1 MILTAAGEDDPGAQL
16 DSPNGRFHAY
26 VITESVW
33 TTDGRWFE
41 NLEPRPGL
49 LPLMADDKTH
59 DAHLESTL
67 VANFD
72 TWEKRDNQWHGWGAY
87 LSPPTDEAALAS
99 ESWQRASYLIEQ
111 IKTGKLP
118 GISCDVEPIQF
129 EVLFPVMGAEAQQAI
144 EEGEPA
150 PENETETD
158 DDGQEFEV
166 VPMDQM
172 IPKLRVTE
180 GRLMGATA
188 LPFPAFDGDE
198 AFIEDDSGVLVA
210 SAALIAAGS
219 RNGGMGAMVEPDLAA
234 RGTANGGVVAAGT
247 VKVRG
252 ERDTRETVIPLAGRE
267 GSPARFSFP
276 EIPPREWFEVPETP
290 GPMPLTIL
298 DSGQVF
304 GHLALW
310 GECHIG
316 ISGECVEPPPSSCS
330 YARFHVGEIPV
341 APEGRV
347 AVGRL
352 TFATGHAD
360 TKLGANEAR
369 SHYDN
374 TGSVGADVRAVDGE
388 YGIWLCG
395 AARSTLSTAQV
406 REVMSSPPSGDWR
419 RWGSD
424 LELVGALCVNVPG
437 FNTPRERILASGLKV
452 LEPVTAVRVRKD
464 DGLIASL
471 IVSHPAS
478 PNDRRVS
485 NNLMLASGLGL
496 DGAAADRI
504 IERIATTIGRSTD
517 QRIAAARERV
527 NARRR

>member
-1 MILTAAGEDDPGAQL
+1 MKPRVRMQIVAAGEDDAVDPGAANP
-16 DSPNGRFHAY
+16 SPNGRFHAY

-41 NLEPRPGL
+41 NLSPRPGDA
-49 LPLMADDKTH
+49 LPLMADDRTH
-59 DAHLESTL
+59 EAHLESTL
-67 VANFD
+67 IGTFD
-72 TWEKRDNQWHGWGAY
+72 RWEKIENQWHGWGPY
-87 LSPPTDEAALAS
+87 LPVPADESAVQSA
-99 ESWQRASYLIEQ
+99 EWQRAAHLIGLTKGGQ
-111 IKTGKLP
+111 LN
-118 GISCDVEPIQF
+118 GISADVEPIEF
-129 EVLFPVMGAEAQQAI
+129 EVLFPVMSEEDAAAAEEAFMN
-144 EEGEPA
+144 GEPDPNA
-150 PENETETD
+150 ERETD
-158 DDGQEFEV
+158 DDGNEYEV
-166 VPMDQM
+166 IPASQM

-210 SAALIAAGS
+210 SAATVERVVTAGIS
-219 RNGGMGAMVEPDLAA
+219 GLMVEPDVAPI
-234 RGTANGGVVAAGT
+234 TAAGIT
-247 VKVRG
+247 SVR
-252 ERDTRETVIPLAGRE
+252 EPIPGRE
-267 GSPARFSFP
+267 AAPARFAFP

-316 ISGECVEPPPSSCS
+316 IGGECVEPPPSQCN

-341 APEGRV
+341 DPDGRV
-347 AVGRL
+347 SCGRL

-360 TKLGANEAR
+360 GKLNGRAALA
-369 SHYDN
+369 HYDD
-374 TGSVGADVRAVDGE
+374 TGSVGADVRATDGE

-395 AARSTLSTAQV
+395 AARSTLTTAQV

-419 RWGSD
+419 RWGQD

-437 FNTPRERILASGLKV
+437 FNTPRERILASGVTV

-471 IVSHPAS
+471 IVSHPAPALDQRQAS
-478 PNDRRVS
+478 SYFGPGFPDPVARRV
-485 NNLMLASGLGL
+485 
-496 DGAAADRI
+496 
-504 IERIATTIGRSTD
+504 IERIAASVGRSAKD
-517 QRIAAARERV
+517 RIAAARERV
-527 NARRR
+527 HGGRG